1 MNQLD
6 KRIQEALQIASELPE
21 PVDETTL
28 LQDILDTFQ
37 GKHRGLMILTGIK
50 MAVVGVLMLLCI
62 FQFFQQESMMAM
74 MAYATA
80 TVVCAVSYGCIF
92 LLLWS
97 QMNHNTTEREIK
109 RLELQVAL
117 LIRELKNKHQ

>member
-6 KRIQEALQIASELPE
+6 KRIQEALQAASELPE
-21 PVDETTL
+21 SIDETTL

-37 GKHRGLMILTGIK
+37 GKHRGLMIITGIK
-50 MAVVGVLMLLCI
+50 MAVTVVLMLFCI
-62 FQFFQQESMMAM
+62 FQFFQQETMMAM

-80 TVVCAVSYGCIF
+80 AVFCVVAYACIF
-92 LLLWS
+92 LFLWNE
-97 QMNHNTTEREIK
+97 MNHNTTAREIK

-117 LIRELKNKHQ
+117 LIRELKDKH

>member
-6 KRIQEALQIASELPE
+6 KRIQEALQAASELPE
-21 PVDETTL
+21 SIDETTL

-37 GKHRGLMILTGIK
+37 GKHRGLMIVTGIK
-50 MAVVGVLMLLCI
+50 MAVMVVLMLFCI
-62 FQFFQQESMMAM
+62 FQFFQQETMMAM

-80 TVVCAVSYGCIF
+80 AVFCVVAYACIF
-92 LLLWS
+92 LFLWNE
-97 QMNHNTTEREIK
+97 MNHNTTAREIK

-117 LIRELKNKHQ
+117 LIRELKDKH

>member
-6 KRIQEALQIASELPE
+6 KRIQEALQAASELPE
-21 PVDETTL
+21 SIDETTL

-37 GKHRGLMILTGIK
+37 GKHRGLMIITGIK
-50 MAVVGVLMLLCI
+50 MAVMAALMLFCI
-62 FQFFQQESMMAM
+62 FQFFQQETMMAM

-80 TVVCAVSYGCIF
+80 TVVFVVAYACIF
-92 LLLWS
+92 LFLWN
-97 QMNHNTTEREIK
+97 QMNHNTTAREIK

-117 LIRELKNKHQ
+117 LIRELKKKH

>member
-6 KRIQEALQIASELPE
+6 KRIQEALQAASELPE
-21 PVDETTL
+21 SIDETTL

-37 GKHRGLMILTGIK
+37 GKHRGLMIITGIK
-50 MAVVGVLMLLCI
+50 MAAVAVLMLFCI
-62 FQFFQQESMMAM
+62 FQFFQQETMMAM

-80 TVVCAVSYGCIF
+80 TVVFVVSYACIF
-92 LLLWS
+92 LFLWN
-97 QMNHNTTEREIK
+97 QMNHNNTAREIK

-117 LIRELKNKHQ
+117 LIRELKSKH

>member
-6 KRIQEALQIASELPE
+6 KRIQEALQAASELPE
-21 PVDETTL
+21 SIDETTL

-37 GKHRGLMILTGIK
+37 GKHRGLMIITGIK
-50 MAVVGVLMLLCI
+50 MAVVAFLMLFCI
-62 FQFFQQESMMAM
+62 VQFFQQETMMAM

-80 TVVCAVSYGCIF
+80 TVVFVVSYACIF
-92 LLLWS
+92 LFLWN
-97 QMNHNTTEREIK
+97 QMNHNTTAREMK

-117 LIRELKNKHQ
+117 LIRELKDKH

>member
-6 KRIQEALQIASELPE
+6 KRIQEALQAASELPE
-21 PVDETTL
+21 SIDETTL

-37 GKHRGLMILTGIK
+37 GKHRGLMIITGIK
-50 MAVVGVLMLLCI
+50 MAVVAVLMLFCI
-62 FQFFQQESMMAM
+62 FQFFQQETMMAM

-80 TVVCAVSYGCIF
+80 TVVFVVSYACIF
-92 LLLWS
+92 LFLWN
-97 QMNHNTTEREIK
+97 QMNHNTTAREIK

-117 LIRELKNKHQ
+117 LIRELKNKHH

>member
-6 KRIQEALQIASELPE
+6 KRIQEALQAASELPE
-21 PVDETTL
+21 SIDETTV

-37 GKHRGLMILTGIK
+37 GKHRGLMIITGIK
-50 MAVVGVLMLLCI
+50 MAVAAVIMLFCI
-62 FQFFQQESMMAM
+62 VQFFQQETMMAM

-80 TVVCAVSYGCIF
+80 TVVFTVSYGCVF
-92 LLLWS
+92 LFLWN
-97 QMNHNTTEREIK
+97 QMNHNTTAREIK

-117 LIRELKNKHQ
+117 LIRELKNKPH

>member
-6 KRIQEALQIASELPE
+6 KRIQEALQAASELPE
-21 PVDETTL
+21 SIDETTL

-37 GKHRGLMILTGIK
+37 GKHRGLMMITGVK
-50 MAVVGVLMLLCI
+50 MAVMAILMLFCI
-62 FQFFQQESMMAM
+62 FQFFQQETMMAM

-80 TVVCAVSYGCIF
+80 TVVFVVSYACIF
-92 LLLWS
+92 LFLWN
-97 QMNHNTTEREIK
+97 QMNHNTTAREIK

-117 LIRELKNKHQ
+117 LIRELKNKH

>member
-6 KRIQEALQIASELPE
+6 IRIQEALQAASELPE
-21 PVDETTL
+21 SIDETTL

-37 GKHRGLMILTGIK
+37 GKHRGLMIITGIK
-50 MAVVGVLMLLCI
+50 MAVVAFLMLFCI
-62 FQFFQQESMMAM
+62 VQFFQQETMMAM

-80 TVVCAVSYGCIF
+80 TVVFVVSYACIF
-92 LLLWS
+92 LFLWN
-97 QMNHNTTEREIK
+97 QMNHNTTAREMK

-117 LIRELKNKHQ
+117 LIRELKDKH

>member
-6 KRIQEALQIASELPE
+6 KRIQEALQAASELPE
-21 PVDETTL
+21 SIDETTL

-37 GKHRGLMILTGIK
+37 GKHRGLMIITGIK
-50 MAVVGVLMLLCI
+50 MAVMAVLMLFCI
-62 FQFFQQESMMAM
+62 FQFFQQETMMAM

-80 TVVCAVSYGCIF
+80 TVVFVVSYACIF
-92 LLLWS
+92 LFLWN
-97 QMNHNTTEREIK
+97 QMNHNTTAREIK

-117 LIRELKNKHQ
+117 LILELKSKH

>member
-6 KRIQEALQIASELPE
+6 KRIQEALQAASELPE
-21 PVDETTL
+21 SIDETTL

-37 GKHRGLMILTGIK
+37 GKHRGLMIITGIK

-62 FQFFQQESMMAM
+62 FLFFQQETMMAM

-80 TVVCAVSYGCIF
+80 TVVFTVSYGCIF
-92 LLLWS
+92 LFLWS

>member
-6 KRIQEALQIASELPE
+6 QRIQEALQAASELPE
-21 PVDETTL
+21 SIDETTL

-37 GKHRGLMILTGIK
+37 GKHRGLMIITGIK
-50 MAVVGVLMLLCI
+50 MAAVAVLMLFCI
-62 FQFFQQESMMAM
+62 FQFFQQETMMAM

-80 TVVCAVSYGCIF
+80 TVVFVVSYACIF
-92 LLLWS
+92 LFLWN
-97 QMNHNTTEREIK
+97 QMNHNTTAREIK

-117 LIRELKNKHQ
+117 LIRELKNKH